1 MSRAENPTLRELE
14 YDASATGEIHS
25 ITTDSIEIRGIFTPG
40 QSLVLR
46 PGAKVFILTA
56 DDALR
61 VLAAHADAAV
71 DDVMADHRAEARKAA
86 EAKKAASG
94 Q

>member
-1 MSRAENPTLRELE
+1 MSKAEDPTLRELE
-14 YDASATGEIHS
+14 YEASATGEIRS

-56 DDALR
+56 DDAIDL
-61 VLAAHADAAV
+61 LARHADAAV
-71 DDVMADHRAEARKAA
+71 EVVVGDLDESKPKPKVAEGNK
-86 EAKKAASG
+86 
-94 Q
+94 